1 MNSPLTAS
9 GSTPNTT
16 VVFPPDRS
24 GIGTLAVFAP
34 YPVGYKLLPKGVLG
48 VNINMVHSD
57 RDGLLIYI
65 LAYQYMA
72 VGDWIKVYL
81 ATKNKPVVEFPIT
94 EAHFESNGDAKNI
107 PCHIPAADMESIFA
121 PLLAETKDMWVEVR
135 RISDNSTED
144 SPHAPLSYIYP
155 APAEPD
161 TDGGKP
167 FNQGLKL
174 PVASETI
181 IDQTVINDGMFVTV
195 LAYFNQQIGD
205 IVVLAFGSL
214 LLEIEVTALRDVVF
228 ELTPE
233 MLATLKPTTII
244 IVRWEVFDVVE
255 NSSGWSDALEIVFKP
270 GIVLLVA
277 PIFEQAD
284 MNNVVRHDWLA
295 GGPLWILIT
304 GVFAIGDVVVLL
316 LEGFTEGGDPVSH
329 SYSIP
334 VSAAT
339 RSLRQDV
346 ENDFARNL
354 IRGSCRASYKVIRG
368 DKTQESKPADVTI
381 AGGDF
386 KLGPPTVSPL
396 DSNETLPVDTLKGR
410 VQFAKYWPLKKG
422 AIVQLLWQTVD
433 DAGVPVLFIFQ
444 QVVTDETLIIVFE
457 ILAEYIGKY
466 PSSSLV
472 VQCAIIN
479 PNKVRVVSEP
489 LQLKIGDEKAI
500 VLDPP
505 KSAGALPPFDPLG
518 GNQTIRVEFPAKI
531 QGDQARLVHVN
542 APVGATPFALTPLNQ
557 NNRANWVLDTRF
569 LVAYQGITVRL
580 RWNLRRNN
588 KKLASS
594 PGADFEIAPI
604 SHEDPRFPT
613 PRISGVSGVIEVKK
627 LTAANVLE
635 VDGWPGQA
643 PGQARFLTFEGTHKN
658 GSAVSY
664 EALKGEET
672 GTESGSRTALSLPWF
687 VDLKD
692 GSELK
697 AKFSVSL
704 GSGKEPLRFPILV
717 LIVESLVEL
726 QPVITAVQAPQGE
739 VPQNTE
745 TISTALTIHC
755 RGSVNEQIEILV
767 NGAVQK
773 VVTTDSAGNAPG
785 APVTVSNYDAY
796 NSIVA
801 RAKYGSNLSSPAR
814 NVILRRPLSIDTTRR
829 ILDGFVCRTG
839 WALTGARWPGNWQ
852 QLIPQYGVGQPTF
865 WSSNPAVVSVDA
877 NGLISG
883 HRWGAGLIYIKD
895 KFTTHVIHV
904 DVIHIYNLVIS
915 GNTNHAGAV
924 NWMNSIGGRPINAA
938 WAGMTTVY
946 GPTTNW
952 PLTSAYVYW
961 MCESGG
967 CPAGHAQT
975 YVHRANGIL
984 CTRVEY
990 YPYQA
995 WCMVP
1000 Y

>member
-48 VNINMVHSD
+48 VNINMVYSD

-144 SPHAPLSYIYP
+144 SPHAPLRYKYP

-214 LLEIEVTALRDVVF
+214 LLEIEVTALGDVVF

-244 IVRWEVFDVVE
+244 IVRWGVFDVVE

-284 MNNVVRHDWLA
+284 IDNVVRHDWLA

-339 RSLRQDV
+339 RSLRQDF
-346 ENDFARNL
+346 ENFRVQNL
-354 IRGSCRASYKVIRG
+354 IRGSCRATYTLTRAG
-368 DKTQESKPADVTI
+368 KTQDSKPTDITI
-381 AGGDF
+381 AGGLF
-386 KLGPPTVSPL
+386 KLGLPTVTPL
-396 DSNETLPVDTLKGR
+396 ENNDTVPVDTLKCR
-410 VQFAKYWPLKKG
+410 VQIAKYWPLKPG
-422 AIVQLLWQTVD
+422 ALVQVLWQAVD
-433 DAGVPVLFIFQ
+433 DAGIPVLFIFQ
-444 QVVTDETLIIVFE
+444 QVVTDETSIIVFE

-479 PNKVRVVSEP
+479 PNEVRVVSEP
-489 LQLKIGDEKAI
+489 LQLNIGGEKAI
-500 VLDPP
+500 VLDRPTQVP
-505 KSAGALPPFDPLG
+505 KGTIDPLNGDWLMRIEYLAAQEGQSGQLRMENAAPGTPAFQRSSFNKNKQINWPLERAFLVRHQGGSVNMFWVLFNDAGRLGKSAS
-518 GNQTIRVEFPAKI
+518 T
-531 QGDQARLVHVN
+531 
-542 APVGATPFALTPLNQ
+542 
-557 NNRANWVLDTRF
+557 
-569 LVAYQGITVRL
+569 TV
-580 RWNLRRNN
+580 
-588 KKLASS
+588 
-594 PGADFEIAPI
+594 EIAPI
-604 SHEDPRFPT
+604 LEKDLSEAEISEARGPVIDLSLFPGNATFKLFPWDWAAVWQTVTVVILTNTDTPLPLLEDHPVTEKIIKEGLVAPINRNFLQNNLNKEIIVKIIVREKEPKSKPVLWPEKRYTISQTSFTIQENFDFTPKIYFLTNIPYTLPSGIIIENLAGITFITDSHRLPGQYHTQLLGLQTLNMLGSVRFTFPRLARSVTFLIDSHELSEP
-613 PRISGVSGVIEVKK
+613 GVVIYRNTAGVIIARSDLPYTGLFQHAIISYTSDNFDIK
-627 LTAANVLE
+627 TLE
-635 VDGWPGQA
+635 
-643 PGQARFLTFEGTHKN
+643 FTNTN
-658 GSAVSY
+658 NM
-664 EALKGEET
+664 
-672 GTESGSRTALSLPWF
+672 F
-687 VDLKD
+687 VD
-692 GSELK
+692 
-697 AKFSVSL
+697 
-704 GSGKEPLRFPILV
+704 IL
-717 LIVESLVEL
+717 
-726 QPVITAVQAPQGE
+726 T
-739 VPQNTE
+739 
-745 TISTALTIHC
+745 
-755 RGSVNEQIEILV
+755 
-767 NGAVQK
+767 
-773 VVTTDSAGNAPG
+773 
-785 APVTVSNYDAY
+785 
-796 NSIVA
+796 
-801 RAKYGSNLSSPAR
+801 LS
-814 NVILRRPLSIDTTRR
+814 
-829 ILDGFVCRTG
+829 
-839 WALTGARWPGNWQ
+839 
-852 QLIPQYGVGQPTF
+852 
-865 WSSNPAVVSVDA
+865 
-877 NGLISG
+877 
-883 HRWGAGLIYIKD
+883 
-895 KFTTHVIHV
+895 
-904 DVIHIYNLVIS
+904 
-915 GNTNHAGAV
+915 
-924 NWMNSIGGRPINAA
+924 
-938 WAGMTTVY
+938 
-946 GPTTNW
+946 
-952 PLTSAYVYW
+952 
-961 MCESGG
+961 
-967 CPAGHAQT
+967 
-975 YVHRANGIL
+975 
-984 CTRVEY
+984 
-990 YPYQA
+990 
-995 WCMVP
+995 
-1000 Y
+1000 